1 MTLQWWK
8 ANVRWMAWTLVL
20 VALLASGAYVVYQKH
35 QWAAQQLLDLE
46 PRYARMLGLQ
56 RASATTQKSEQELLG
71 VVTRYSYPAGME
83 LTKAGNDAQ
92 QRVREAFSK
101 SGLDVLSSQVL
112 APKQDKL
119 FERIP
124 LSLRAE
130 GELAALQ
137 SALILIRSGGPVVLV
152 DSVAMQT
159 IGVFRPD
166 QSPRLAIQLELFV
179 LRAKP

>member
-1 MTLQWWK
+1 MNRQWWK
-8 ANVRWMAWTLVL
+8 ANLRWLMWVLVL
-20 VALLASGAYVVYQKH
+20 LAVLGTGAHFVVQKH
-35 QWAAQQLLDLE
+35 QWAAQQLVDLE
-46 PRYARMLGLQ
+46 PRYARMQGLQ
-56 RASATTQKSEQELLG
+56 RASAMTQKSEQELLA
-71 VVTRYSYPAGME
+71 VVARHAYPSGLE

-137 SALILIRSGGPVVLV
+137 SALVLIRSGGPVVLV
-152 DSVAMQT
+152 DSVAIQT

-179 LRAKP
+179 LRAKS

>member
-1 MTLQWWK
+1 MSLQWWRV
-8 ANVRWMAWTLVL
+8 NLRWLMWSLVL
-20 VALLASGAYVVYQKH
+20 LALLGTGAHFVVQKH
-35 QWAAQQLLDLE
+35 QWAAQQLADLE

-56 RASATTQKSEQELLG
+56 RASVTTQKSEQELLA
-71 VVTRYSYPAGME
+71 VVARHSYPAGME

-124 LSLRAE
+124 VSLRAE

-137 SALILIRSGGPVVLV
+137 SALILIRSGGPMVLV

-179 LRAKP
+179 LRARP